1 MTIEKRVSARN
12 PTQAPIDC
20 RLLSSRENAW
30 HIDGVL
36 RNFSPKGAYFESRCN
51 CRKGSVLIVRILEY
65 PKEETSGNSQ
75 AVIRSI
81 GLAEV
86 KWVHPMGGVPEQGYG
101 IGLKY
106 LN

>member
-1 MTIEKRVSARN
+1 MTIEKRVSMRN
-12 PTQAPIDC
+12 PAQAPIEC
-20 RLLSSRENAW
+20 CLLSSRKDAW

-36 RNFSPKGAYFESRCN
+36 CNFSPKGIYIESKCI

-65 PKEETSGNSQ
+65 PQEETSGYSQ

-86 KWVHPMGGVPEQGYG
+86 KWVHPMGGIPEKGYG

>member
-1 MTIEKRVSARN
+1 MTIEKRVSMRKPAR
-12 PTQAPIDC
+12 APIDC
-20 RLLSSRENAW
+20 CLLSSREDAW

-36 RNFSPKGAYFESRCN
+36 RNFSPKGAYIESKCN

-65 PKEETSGNSQ
+65 PREEISSNSQ
-75 AVIRSI
+75 VVIRSV

-86 KWVHPMGGVPEQGYG
+86 KWVHPMGGIYEKGYG